1 MIEIVRDGLDS
12 VIADRLKKILLE
24 AHQNEIG
31 MEILKGYQNTSRF
44 DEYDPQQWPYV
55 ESLWGD
61 LEKVLAE
68 VD

>member
-1 MIEIVRDGLDS
+1 MI
-12 VIADRLKKILLE
+12 AARLKKILLE

-31 MEILKGYQNTSRF
+31 MEVLKGFQNTSRF
-44 DEYDPQQWPYV
+44 DDYDPQQWPYV
-55 ESLWGD
+55 EMLWGD